1 MATTVP
7 ATTGAPATVATTTTA
22 PPTTTTTTTTTTLPP
37 PTDPPTTTTTLAPVL
52 VVDPPIQA
60 VKQNDGD
67 ETARV
72 QARLLELGFW
82 VSGVDGDFGLTTKQA
97 VMAFQK
103 YVGIE
108 ADGSVGPITADFLTQ
123 MTERAKP
130 QIAVD
135 GDQVEVDKDR
145 QVLFIIVRRPGRV
158 DAQRVDGQRAVLH
171 RAEQEGSDQGRVG
184 PVGHPKR
191 RLQRVPRAPRRAGGR
206 ATSARSTGPST

>member
-130 QIAVD
+130 TIAVD

-145 QVLFIIVRRPGRV
+145 QVLFIIYGGQVVWTLNVSTGSGQYYTEQNKKDPTKVESGRSV
-158 DAQRVDGQRAVLH
+158 TRNGDFSVYRERW
-171 RAEQEGSDQGRVG
+171 
-184 PVGHPKR
+184 
-191 RLQRVPRAPRRAGGR
+191 RAGGR